1 MKRARDAAD
10 PSAEI
15 DKLIA
20 ETNDWRGETLA
31 AVRKAILAADPA
43 IVEEWKWMGSPVW
56 SRDGI
61 IAVGN
66 AHKKHVKLTFANGA
80 HVADPEKLFNNGL
93 QGNKWRSIDYFEGDR
108 VNGPALTRLIRA
120 AIAYNQEKAKEKA
133 PARPRKPAQGASRA
147 SK

>member
-1 MKRARDAAD
+1 MRAKDVAD
-10 PSAEI
+10 PSAQI

-20 ETNDWRGETLA
+20 ETTDWRGETLA
-31 AVRKAILAADPA
+31 RVRKAILAADPA

-80 HVADPEKLFNNGL
+80 HIADPENVFNNGL
-93 QGNKWRSIDYFEGDR
+93 DGNKWRSIDYFEGDT
-108 VNGPALTRLIRA
+108 VNAPALTRLIRA
-120 AIAYNQEKAKEKA
+120 AIAYNQSKLKKKA
-133 PARPRKPAQGASRA
+133 PPRRRA
-147 SK
+147 DAKAPGRRET